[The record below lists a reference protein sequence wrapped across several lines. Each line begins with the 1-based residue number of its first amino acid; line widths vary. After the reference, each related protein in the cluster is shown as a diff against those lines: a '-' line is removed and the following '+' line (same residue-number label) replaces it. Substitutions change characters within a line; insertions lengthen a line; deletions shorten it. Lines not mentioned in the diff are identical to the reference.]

1 MAASQTELSLSSIP
15 IFDGHNDALTAPT
28 HATLADGGGDGHLD
42 LPRMRDGGVRGA
54 IFAVFTE
61 SEGADDAVVLQ
72 PGGAYGRAMAP
83 VVELPQAA
91 GASTSAAGRLFALER
106 AGAVRIVRSLDDLD
120 RAAAGH
126 GPPAAVLH
134 FEGAEAIDV
143 ELESLET
150 WYAAGLR
157 SLGPVWSRPNAFAH
171 GVQFLFPSS
180 PDTGPGIT
188 QAGERLVRRCAEL
201 GIAVDLSHMNEAGF
215 WDVARLDAGPLTVS
229 HAGVHAISP
238 CSRNLTDAQID
249 AVAQSGGLI
258 GVVFACFFLR
268 PDMADETDTPLSQI
282 VEHVRYI
289 ADRVGVEHV
298 AFGSDFDGAT
308 IPAPL
313 GDIAGYPKLLDAL
326 AADGFTPA
334 EIRAIAWDN
343 WRRVLSAWW

>member
-1 MAASQTELSLSSIP
+1 MAALPTELSSIP

-28 HATLADGGGDGHLD
+28 HPTLAEGGGDGHLD
-42 LPRMRDGGVRGA
+42 LPRMRQGGVRGA

-61 SEGADDAVVLQ
+61 SEGAEDAIVQQ
-72 PGGAYGRAMAP
+72 PNGAYGRAMAP
-83 VVELPQAA
+83 VVEQPQAA
-91 GASTSAAGRLFALER
+91 AMSTTAAGRLFALER
-106 AGAVRIVRSLDDLD
+106 AGAVRIARTVADLD
-120 RAAAGH
+120 TAASGN

-134 FEGAEAIDV
+134 FEGAEAIDA

-171 GVQFLFPSS
+171 GVPFLFPSS

-188 QAGERLVRRCAEL
+188 SAGAKLVQRCAEL

-215 WDVARLDAGPLTVS
+215 WDVARLDIGPLTVS

-238 CSRNLTDAQID
+238 ASRNLTDAQID
-249 AVAQSGGLI
+249 AVAKSGGLI

-268 PDMADETDTPLSQI
+268 PDMADEIDTALTQI

-308 IPAPL
+308 IPASL
-313 GDIAGYPKLLDAL
+313 ADVAGYPRLIEAL
-326 AADGFTPA
+326 EADGFTPA

-343 WRRVLSAWW
+343 WRRVLDAWW